1 MEEGAR
7 ESGTDS
13 EIKDDTSYHLTA
25 IVSEKAITDKAFP
38 LF

>member
-7 ESGTDS
+7 ESSTDS
-13 EIKDDTSYHLTA
+13 EIKDNTSYHLTA
-25 IVSEKAITDKAFP
+25 IVSNKVITDKAFP